1 MLDIRKHAEAL
12 STYLPEALIVQHA
25 GKGLLI
31 HRFKG
36 LVSIPAFVVSRGYIL
51 GEEDEAPRFDPP
63 MTEEQELKAN
73 VDALV
78 RHHHQ
83 LHEQAMGIASGPLR
97 TLIHIGASD
106 HPESRLCV
114 GMWVY

>member
-1 MLDIRKHAEAL
+1 MLNIREHAKAL
-12 STYLPEALIVQHA
+12 SAHLPEALIVQHA
-25 GKGLLI
+25 GEGLFI

-51 GEEDEAPRFDPP
+51 GEEGEAPRFDPP

-97 TLIHIGASD
+97 TLIHIGKSD
-106 HPESRLCV
+106 HPEDRLRV
-114 GMWVY
+114 GMWIY

>member
-31 HRFKG
+31 HRFKR
-36 LVSIPAFVVSRGYIL
+36 LVSIPAFEVSRGYIL
-51 GEEDEAPRFDPP
+51 GEEGEAPRHDPP
-63 MTEEQELKAN
+63 MTEEQELTAN

-78 RHHHQ
+78 RHYHR
-83 LHEQAMGIASGPLR
+83 LHEQAVTIASGPLR
-97 TLIHIGASD
+97 TLIHIGESD
-106 HPESRLCV
+106 HPEDRLRV

>member
-1 MLDIRKHAEAL
+1 MLDIQKHAKAL
-12 STYLPEALIVQHA
+12 ATRLPEALIVQHA

-36 LVSIPAFVVSRGYIL
+36 LVSIPTFEVSRGYIL
-51 GEEDEAPRFDPP
+51 AEEGEAPNFEPP
-63 MTEEQELKAN
+63 MTEEQELEAN
-73 VDALV
+73 VDAMV
-78 RHHHQ
+78 RYHRQ
-83 LHEQAMGIASGPLR
+83 LHEHSMAVTSGPLR

>member
-25 GKGLLI
+25 GNGLLI

-36 LVSIPAFVVSRGYIL
+36 LVSIPTFTVSRGYIL
-51 GEEDEAPRFDPP
+51 AGEGEAPNFEPP
-63 MTEEQELKAN
+63 MTEEQELEAN
-73 VDALV
+73 VDAMV
-78 RHHHQ
+78 RYHRQ
-83 LHEQAMGIASGPLR
+83 LHEHSMAVTSGPLR